1 MLFPKPPSFR
11 APTALAAVAVPSIID
26 VRINNKNVTEATSTE
41 TTFATT
47 ATTTTLATR
56 ISALRDTVIRLCNS
70 RLDSARLEK
79 CTAVVG
85 AAVVTFLLKLHLS
98 SAVAASSWT
107 ALIAALTLRQAPT
120 AALCGSFAGMS
131 GHAATLPQAAQVGV
145 SAAAIFYWW
154 DQQAIGVGKGGR
166 LGTIAFL
173 GNLLYYSAVVRGGL
187 GKLLGST
194 LEIFGSLTA
203 VVLALSASAL
213 HFART
218 TPAAAA
224 AADKFH
230 DYRSGESIYPMTRD
244 PNNLRRLAQASKM
257 VILFAVAARLW
268 TSTTVAITST
278 VVPSLLS
285 MVLAA
290 LTVQNSAGVVLPV
303 ALVGLLGSIVTP
315 ALATSVYLGAFV
327 GMTKLARFGLS
338 NTVQACTLATL
349 LLHLG
354 VVDGFGGKLGVLSFL
369 GVLFGM

>member
-1 MLFPKPPSFR
+1 MLILAKHNNFLSTQTGPCIRGLSTFKMLLCLAVKNIITKSTQNEIQLLLPSF
-11 APTALAAVAVPSIID
+11 
-26 VRINNKNVTEATSTE
+26 INLQSTDLIFLTHKILCRSRFPFGLPH
-41 TTFATT
+41 TTY
-47 ATTTTLATR
+47 
-56 ISALRDTVIRLCNS
+56 
-70 RLDSARLEK
+70 
-79 CTAVVG
+79 G
-85 AAVVTFLLKLHLS
+85 
-98 SAVAASSWT
+98 
-107 ALIAALTLRQAPT
+107 P
-120 AALCGSFAGMS
+120 
-131 GHAATLPQAAQVGV
+131 
-145 SAAAIFYWW
+145 AIFYWW

-194 LEIFGSLTA
+194 LEIFCPLTA

-218 TPAAAA
+218 TPAAVAA
-224 AADKFH
+224 AADKSH

-268 TSTTVAITST
+268 TSSTVGITNT

-285 MVLAA
+285 MILAA

-327 GMTKLARFGLS
+327 GMTKLARFGLT